1 MLGKRGREGWDM
13 MEASPFFICCYPL
26 SEHHCSSDDKFG
38 FDRTRIEKALWES
51 YPEPIGRCGP
61 DCVQRGALGHY
72 GDQNP
77 QFRVRRPRTRESK
90 KLTWGHTT
98 HWQ

>member
-26 SEHHCSSDDKFG
+26 SEHHCSSDDEFG
-38 FDRTRIEKALWES
+38 FDRTRIEKAPWES

-61 DCVQRGALGHY
+61 AVCKEE
-72 GDQNP
+72 P
-77 QFRVRRPRTRESK
+77 
-90 KLTWGHTT
+90 WGIMETKILSSE
-98 HWQ
+98 